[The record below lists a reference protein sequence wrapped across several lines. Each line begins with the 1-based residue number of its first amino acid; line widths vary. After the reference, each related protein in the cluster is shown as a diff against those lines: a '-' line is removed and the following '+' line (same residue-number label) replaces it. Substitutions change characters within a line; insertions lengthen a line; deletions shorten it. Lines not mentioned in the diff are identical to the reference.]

1 MFLHLS
7 DSVHRK
13 GSLSIGAS
21 AQGVSIRGSL
31 SRGSMRGLCHGDPPS
46 KYGARAGD
54 THPTG
59 MHSCFTLIFL

>member
-21 AQGVSIRGSL
+21 AQGVSVRGSL
-31 SRGSMRGLCHGDPPS
+31 TGGSLRGLCHGDPP
-46 KYGARAGD
+46 KYGGRAGG

-59 MHSCFTLIFL
+59 IHSCFTLICL